1 MAKVMNY
8 AVLMLTLAS
17 LAAGCKKGGGVLEV
31 SADRVAF
38 PASGGECTIYAQDSF
53 WISDMIYSY
62 ESPGGSDMT
71 ADNWIS
77 VSSEDVTELGFWK
90 SVTIRA
96 EENTSGSIRKC
107 RMRLDAFDIATRV
120 YITQYAD

>member
-1 MAKVMNY
+1 MAKVMKY
-8 AVLMLTLAS
+8 AVLMLALAS

-71 ADNWIS
+71 ADNWIN

>member
-1 MAKVMNY
+1 
-8 AVLMLTLAS
+8 
-17 LAAGCKKGGGVLEV
+17 
-31 SADRVAF
+31 
-38 PASGGECTIYAQDSF
+38 
-53 WISDMIYSY
+53 
-62 ESPGGSDMT
+62 MT

-107 RMRLDAFDIATRV
+107 RMRLDAFDIATSILFIISPNPEDISGNFSNFTV
-120 YITQYAD
+120 L